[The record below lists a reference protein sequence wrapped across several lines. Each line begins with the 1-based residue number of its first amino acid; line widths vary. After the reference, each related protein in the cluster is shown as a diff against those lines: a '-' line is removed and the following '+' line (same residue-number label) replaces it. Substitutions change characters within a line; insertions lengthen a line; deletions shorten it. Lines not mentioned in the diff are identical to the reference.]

1 VADQNR
7 IRIFAHSND
16 PGRPGDRWLVI
27 AIAVLVVLA
36 VGFLIGRVTAPG
48 GSSPGVPLQAGNP
61 GPTRLVSGV
70 PIGYAHS
77 SPGAVAALLNYS
89 AVLGNPAVLLNPSRR
104 KQVLAVLATPG
115 YAKTFEGPGAVALN
129 AARNS
134 PVDKGIVA
142 GAQTVYF
149 ASPIAY
155 HVLSYTP
162 AVAVVQG
169 WGVSVIGNNQ
179 GVAPQATW
187 GSTTTTARW
196 VGGDWKIDLVSSTNG
211 PVPALAAGEQPSGA
225 GEFLSGLAGLQQPHH
240 AP

>member
-1 VADQNR
+1 
-7 IRIFAHSND
+7 
-16 PGRPGDRWLVI
+16 
-27 AIAVLVVLA
+27 
-36 VGFLIGRVTAPG
+36 
-48 GSSPGVPLQAGNP
+48 
-61 GPTRLVSGV
+61 LVSGV

-89 AVLGNPAVLLNPSRR
+89 SVLGNPAVLLNPPHR
-104 KQVLAVLATPG
+104 KTVLAVLATAR
-115 YAKTFEGPGAVALN
+115 YAKTFEGSGAAALN
-129 AARNS
+129 AARSN
-134 PVDKGIVA
+134 PIDKGIAA

-155 HVLSYTP
+155 RVLSYTP

-169 WGVSVIGNNQ
+169 WGVSIIGNDQ

-196 VGGDWKIDLVSSTNG
+196 VDGDWKIDSVSSTTG

-225 GEFLSGLAGLQQPHH
+225 AEFLSGLAGLQQPHH